1 MKQPVRVLIVDDQSS
16 ARLGLRALLAFFP
29 EIEIVGEASNGQQ
42 AILASAALQP
52 DVILMDVQ
60 MPLMDGLEATRQ
72 IKQSQPQVK
81 VIVLTIYRTSHHAA
95 TTIGVDD
102 FLLKGGGVEE
112 LRSAILRAVS

>member
-1 MKQPVRVLIVDDQSS
+1 MKQPVRVMIVDDQSS

-29 EIEIVGEASNGQQ
+29 EVAIVGEASNGQQ
-42 AILASAALQP
+42 AVDVVADLQP

-72 IKQSQPQVK
+72 IKRSQPHIK
-81 VIVLTIYRTSHHAA
+81 VIILTIYRTSQVAA
-95 TTIGVDD
+95 TAAGVDG

-112 LRSAILRAVS
+112 LQSAILRVVA